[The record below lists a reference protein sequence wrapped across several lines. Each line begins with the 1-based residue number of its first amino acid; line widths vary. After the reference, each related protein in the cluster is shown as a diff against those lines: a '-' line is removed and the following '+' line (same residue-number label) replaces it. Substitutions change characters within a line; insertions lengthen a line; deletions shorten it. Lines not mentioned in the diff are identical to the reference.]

1 MARIDESPKLVR
13 DLTELHDRIAN
24 ACIRAIVTEPL
35 HIGGDSADCMLIVAS
50 VVMGVNIAWG
60 LLYPER
66 EMFLLF
72 FRFAPVV
79 AISEVKGASE
89 EAHAGKGA
97 H

>member
-50 VVMGVNIAWG
+50 VVMGVMNSLRSMGRDSDADLVALVNNVRGRLPEPVKVTVPG
-60 LLYPER
+60 LYGN
-66 EMFLLF
+66 
-72 FRFAPVV
+72 A
-79 AISEVKGASE
+79 
-89 EAHAGKGA
+89 
-97 H
+97 